1 MHCNIHNYCMYLSSL
16 SLLDT
21 FGFRLCCVA
30 DDALSLHR
38 FHWVSAIDTGQDC
51 VMDEGSQQR
60 SDLLAITPDLCLHWY
75 SVCEGGGAREGE
87 EMKIEQLA
95 TLSKDDLLSEL
106 KKLKFC
112 KLIEKYISF

>member
-1 MHCNIHNYCMYLSSL
+1 M
-16 SLLDT
+16 
-21 FGFRLCCVA
+21 A
-30 DDALSLHR
+30 
-38 FHWVSAIDTGQDC
+38 AIDTGQDC

-75 SVCEGGGAREGE
+75 SVCEGGGAREGSGARE
-87 EMKIEQLA
+87 EEGMKIEQLA

-112 KLIEKYISF
+112 KLIEKYTSF